1 MSAAAAAC
9 DVLEIKRERE
19 RAVATHV
26 RQPTSMSACVDV
38 VLYRSN
44 AVIDRRTTAKGKQ
57 ESPLSIQTRF
67 GNRPVIS
74 LPVRNYYDGR
84 TALFSPT
91 GYCSNRLKRLLFVE
105 NALQSTT
112 YVHACGRVHHYLMK
126 RMPANACPPLM
137 LFISSGQPT

>member
-1 MSAAAAAC
+1 MSAAAAC

-57 ESPLSIQTRF
+57 ESPLSIQTRLAT
-67 GNRPVIS
+67 R

-84 TALFSPT
+84 TALSIVL
-91 GYCSNRLKRLLFVE
+91 NLLD
-105 NALQSTT
+105 A
-112 YVHACGRVHHYLMK
+112 GR
-126 RMPANACPPLM
+126 
-137 LFISSGQPT
+137 ID